1 MPNNDIAPARQDLVQ
16 EVRELGSETARF
28 FRNIFPSLLIN
39 DEQLSGCLEKHPDDL
54 LGTFHFINIQSL
66 SVEDK
71 EDLGKNLSGK
81 MARLFAAVH
90 PLGTPVL
97 WGVISEHGN
106 TRLVAGVQK
115 PEHVSVLMSV
125 LEGMLTGSV
134 LQECKPEFA
143 SMNNQ
148 FGGVISSVPVPKVD
162 DEKQFFDLSSLMRC
176 MSGKD
181 YAVFFAA
188 QPYSMVQTGKLFSE
202 IIDVRDKCAAL
213 CKRNISRQQSKSR
226 TISESET
233 KSTSESKSKSVSGSL
248 SISTILTAALTVG
261 LSPSLG
267 GIPLFGAMFSAGLN
281 IAGTLAKGSSKGLQV
296 GGSKTWTEGSSESHT
311 RSTSETVGSSLT
323 ISHDEQ
329 NGLAMELV
337 GYCDRAIERIKGAIN
352 TGLWGTAVFYSA
364 RNELDAKIIESSLT
378 GMISRPSKDV
388 LPPRKFEFRTAG
400 KSVNLPVMESGRI
413 NPLLTPVSSSELG
426 MLCMPPA
433 ESVPDF
439 EIREERLYPMVS
451 SGDGDIV
458 IGHVAVGKS
467 PVPSMKF
474 ALSESDLARHT
485 FVCGITGSGKTTT
498 VKGILA
504 KCGKPFMVIESAKK
518 ECRNIGLPDGRK
530 LSVYTIGK
538 PEINCPQFNPFYVQR
553 GISLQTHIDYL
564 KDLFNAS
571 FSFYGPMTY
580 ILEKCLQNI
589 YLKKGWNIALGY
601 HPYLINTKN
610 AASVFDAG
618 FMRKRYSMKGH
629 KYLFPT
635 MQDLKN
641 EVKRYITEEMSYEGE
656 VAGNIKSAML
666 ARLESL
672 CGGSKGFMFNT
683 DNHLDMDSLLRENA
697 VFELEGLADDSD
709 KAFCVGLLV
718 IFVNEYRQVAKEEA
732 GFRDSG
738 LQHLLVIEEAHRLL
752 KNVDTERG
760 SELMGNPK
768 GKAVEHFTN
777 MIAEMRSYGQGV
789 IIAEQI
795 PGKLAPDVIKN
806 TSNKIIQRVVSS
818 DDQKLVANTVGINE
832 DDAIDLG
839 SLRTGMAL
847 CHKEG
852 MNLPVL
858 VKIDQAKDDYVS
870 DDLLFTRRK
879 GRGFEDISYSIMRTS
894 LYSESENM
902 ALRLLNTLM
911 VSDEQS
917 VLESVADAEKQLV
930 RALSGKNV
938 SLAVCRDREALAGS
952 VIAEQLGLLLSQGAY
967 RVKDILSDE
976 ILESI
981 ARLMRGDAGGLRQL
995 RKYLG
1000 SAYGEDLRDH
1010 CIFVV
1015 SELIR
1020 RQYSEG
1026 VNLMKSISNYFM
1038 RTDVAVLNEIERRI
1052 KKEVPGCCH
1061 L

>member
-1 MPNNDIAPARQDLVQ
+1 MSNNDISAARQAIPQ
-16 EVRELGSETARF
+16 EVRDLGSETGRF
-28 FRNIFPSLLIN
+28 FRNVFPSLLIN
-39 DEQLSGCLEKHPDDL
+39 DAQLPGFIDKHPDDL

-71 EDLGKNLSGK
+71 EDLGKNLSDK

-115 PEHVSVLMSV
+115 PEHVTVLRSV
-125 LEGMLTGSV
+125 LEGMLTGSE

-143 SMNNQ
+143 SMDNS

-188 QPYSMVQTGKLFSE
+188 QPYTMAQTGRLFSE
-202 IIDVRDKCAAL
+202 LLDVRDKCAAL
-213 CKRNISRQQSKSR
+213 SRRNISKQTSESR
-226 TISESET
+226 TVT
-233 KSTSESKSKSVSGSL
+233 DSESKSSSDSESVSKSKTLGI
-248 SISTILTAALTVG
+248 SISTMVSLAVTGGLTAGFGPVGAMVG
-261 LSPSLG
+261 LALSEGLSMG
-267 GIPLFGAMFSAGLN
+267 FDAQFSKS
-281 IAGTLAKGSSKGLQV
+281 TSK
-296 GGSKTWTEGSSESHT
+296 SHT
-311 RSTSETVGSSLT
+311 ESSSHGRSTADTVGSSLT

-378 GMISRPSKDV
+378 GMLSRPSKDV

-400 KSVNLPVMESGRI
+400 KSVNLPVMESGAM

-451 SGDGDIV
+451 SGDGDIA

-504 KCGKPFMVIESAKK
+504 KCSKPFMVIESAKK
-518 ECRNIGLPDGRK
+518 EYRNIGLPDGRK

-618 FMRKRYSMKGH
+618 FMRKRYSLRGH

-641 EVKRYITEEMSYEGE
+641 EVKRYIAEEMNYEGE

-718 IFVNEYRQVAKEEA
+718 IFVNEYRQVAKEES